1 MSTHVQ
7 TTLPRPFATS
17 QVPAHLAE
25 QVEVRDGAH
34 AVEVSA
40 LFEDAV
46 QEVRHFDNPAGGKLS
61 GLTRGLLGSAA
72 ASLAGVFLLFTSS
85 YLQVGKEKAA
95 LERGEPA
102 AASPAS
108 AGGRAADYGAAGLLT
123 FGASALLYGLWRR
136 QSECKDNEFSIG
148 ADAQAT
154 FKTAADGL
162 PSARFPLVR
171 STGTDYEL
179 LFTSAM
185 RGDVTLDGKTTSLA
199 DWAAAGRAHPCATI
213 PGALATAIPQ
223 GARFCLEHGN
233 STFLVNSVARP
244 RQYPVPLRLDWQQQS
259 YTAAVLAG
267 AGLFLGLMFSVPAD
281 PRSLAID
288 SFLNEHL
295 TRIQITPPA
304 PPEEKPTWLT
314 AADKA
319 VERGGGKAHKGPSGQ
334 MGSTTAPKQDRRY
347 QVKGPADNPNPTLA
361 RKIAVEQASRVGII
375 GVLSS
380 ANSSALSSV
389 FSNDSGL
396 GRDASDVIG
405 HLNAVE
411 VGDAYGPGGLGFV
424 GSRVG
429 GGGTGDNTIGMGRLP
444 GLGNGPGDHSYGR
457 GVGPKLT
464 KHNIEGPVV
473 GVGQATV
480 VGTIDKELIRRVI
493 RSHMNQVKFC
503 YESELT
509 RNQKLE
515 GRVQIQF
522 IIGTTG
528 SVMSSVVQSSTLGS
542 AQTESCIASAVRR
555 WDFPKPQ
562 SGIVSVSYPFVLKT
576 VGE

>member
-1 MSTHVQ
+1 MSTTVK
-7 TTLPRPFATS
+7 TTLPRPVVAS
-17 QVPAHLAE
+17 QVPAHVAE

-34 AVEVSA
+34 AIEVSA

-46 QEVRHFDNPAGGKLS
+46 QEVRHLDNPAGGKVS

-72 ASLAGVFLLFTSS
+72 ASLAGVFMLFTSS
-85 YLQVGKEKAA
+85 YVQVGKEKAA
-95 LERGEPA
+95 IERGELTAQSA
-102 AASPAS
+102 AHT
-108 AGGRAADYGAAGLLT
+108 GGRATDYGAAGLLT

-136 QSECKDNEFSIG
+136 QGECKDNEFSIG

-154 FKTAADGL
+154 FKTTADGL

-171 STGTDYEL
+171 STGAEYEL

-185 RGDVTLDGKTTSLA
+185 RGDVTVEGKTTSLA
-199 DWAAAGRAHPCATI
+199 DWTAAGRARPSDI
-213 PGALATAIPQ
+213 SGALATTIPQ

-233 STFLVNSVARP
+233 STFLVSSVARP

-267 AGLFLGLMFSVPAD
+267 AGLFMGLMFSVPAD

-288 SFLNEHL
+288 SFLNEHI
-295 TRIQITPPA
+295 TRIQITPPV
-304 PPEEKPTWLT
+304 PPEDKATWLKE
-314 AADKA
+314 AEKKADS
-319 VERGGGKAHKGPSGQ
+319 GGGKAHKGPSGK
-334 MGSTTAPKQDRRY
+334 MGSLTAPKQERRY
-347 QVKGPADNPNPTLA
+347 QVKGPQDNPNPTIA
-361 RKIAVEQASRVGII
+361 RQIAVEQASRVGII
-375 GVLSS
+375 GALSS
-380 ANSSALSSV
+380 AHTAALSSV
-389 FSNDSGL
+389 FSSSSGI
-396 GRDASDVIG
+396 GRDATDAIG
-405 HLNAVE
+405 NLAAIE
-411 VGDAYGPGGLGFV
+411 AGDAYGPGGMGYV
-424 GSRVG
+424 GSRIG
-429 GGGTGDNTIGMGRLP
+429 GGGTGEDTIGMGRLP
-444 GLGNGPGDHSYGR
+444 GLGHGPGDHGYGR

-464 KHNIEGPVV
+464 KHTIEGPVV
-473 GVGQATV
+473 GVGPATV
-480 VGTIDKELIRRVI
+480 IGSLDKELIRRVI

-528 SVMSSVVQSSTLGS
+528 NVMSSVVQSSTLGS

-562 SGIVSVSYPFVLKT
+562 NGIVSVSYPFVLKT
-576 VGE
+576 AGE

>member
-1 MSTHVQ
+1 MSTTVK
-7 TTLPRPFATS
+7 TTLPRPVTTS
-17 QVPAHLAE
+17 EVPAHVAE

-34 AVEVSA
+34 AIEVSA

-46 QEVRHFDNPAGGKLS
+46 QEVRHLDNPAGGKTS
-61 GLTRGLLGSAA
+61 ALTRGVLGSAA
-72 ASLAGVFLLFTSS
+72 ASLAGVFMLFTSS
-85 YLQVGKEKAA
+85 YVQVGKEKAA
-95 LERGEPA
+95 IERGELPA
-102 AASPAS
+102 ASATP
-108 AGGRAADYGAAGLLT
+108 AGGRATDYGAAGLLT

-185 RGDVTLDGKTTSLA
+185 RGDVTMEGKTISLA
-199 DWAAAGRAHPCATI
+199 DWTAAGRARPSEVI
-213 PGALATAIPQ
+213 SGALATTIPQ
-223 GARFCLEHGN
+223 GARFALEHGN

-244 RQYPVPLRLDWQQQS
+244 RQYPVPLRLDWQKQS

-267 AGLFLGLMFSVPAD
+267 AGLFMGLMFSVPPD

-288 SFLNEHL
+288 SFLNEHIA
-295 TRIQITPPA
+295 RIQITPPA
-304 PPEEKPTWLT
+304 PPEEKPTWLD
-314 AADKA
+314 AQKQA
-319 VERGGGKAHKGPSGQ
+319 ESSGGKAHKGPSGK
-334 MGSTTAPKQDRRY
+334 MGSETAPKQERRY
-347 QVKGPADNPNPTLA
+347 QVKGPKDNPNPTIA
-361 RKIAVEQASRVGII
+361 RQIAVDQASRMGVI

-380 ANSSALSSV
+380 ARSAALSSV
-389 FSNDSGL
+389 FSNSSGL
-396 GRDASDVIG
+396 GRDATDAIG
-405 HLNAVE
+405 NLNAIE
-411 VGDAYGPGGLGFV
+411 AGDAYGAGGMGLV

-429 GGGTGDNTIGMGRLP
+429 GGGTGENTIGLGRLP
-444 GLGNGPGDHSYGR
+444 GLGHGPGDHDYGR

-464 KHNIEGPVV
+464 KHTIEGPVV
-473 GVGQATV
+473 GVGPATV
-480 VGTIDKELIRRVI
+480 IGSLDKEVIRRVI

-528 SVMSSVVQSSTLGS
+528 TVMSSVVQASTLGS
-542 AQTESCIASAVRR
+542 IQAESCIASAVRR

-562 SGIVSVSYPFVLKT
+562 NGIVSVSYPFVLKT
-576 VGE
+576 AGE